1 MNVNEER
8 EEKMSAWNLT
18 IGTQRQEWEAAV
30 GVCWGRPGLAHEGSG
45 AKGRPG
51 PSPAEASRDAGQRNV
66 VLLYVPRLGD
76 KPKGTCVSS

>member
-8 EEKMSAWNLT
+8 EENVSAWNLT
-18 IGTQRQEWEAAV
+18 IGAQKQEGEAAV
-30 GVCWGRPGLAHEGSG
+30 GSAGAIPGWLLRAAG

-51 PSPAEASRDAGQRNV
+51 PSPAEASSDAGQSNV
-66 VLLYVPRLGD
+66 VLIYVPRLGN